1 MTLEL
6 RDNPSGQIALGG
18 QTKKLSVGEVGF
30 SKGGG
35 IPSLSCSDC
44 RYFVQGTCWQ
54 VDVQPAVDDLCDEFQ
69 PSLGGGHIPSNSGQT
84 LAQMSGVQRQD
95 LYITRVAAD
104 PRTGQ
109 RRWFAT
115 SSGTKKDAYGEYMTV
130 GLFKDFLERILRKET
145 APEVFAS
152 KAWTGGNPYL
162 GVAHYL
168 DQEGGAIVGDTEK
181 VYIDGDVFK
190 AKGTFRDTLL
200 AKKSYDAIRQDIEL
214 NRPADERVRISIAF
228 VDFAHDHQ
236 GVGQFIRKTLADRCD
251 LCERGV
257 GEKRYQKGLLVHLA
271 LTRRPAYAETAILL
285 EERSMTTKRD
295 DAASIVGDELADELE
310 NKSKTLTARSEGID
324 PSAVV
329 IKAEDKA
336 VLPTLGDTQPASPPE
351 APVEQTQRATGTSVK
366 DQEDRR
372 QEELAEV
379 ERHYLGGAMS
389 LDAAEKFLSERA
401 DKKPVLLDSWGILA
415 GVLSN
420 IATSRSA
427 DKPTAIRQALGD
439 FQSNLDVMTARALTG
454 LHDLIAAK
462 AQGGEEVENETKK
475 EEEKEEA
482 PAEMEDEKP
491 ESEEEEKKK
500 AENPFA
506 AKHLLNDALLAFR
519 AAYDKAMALPT
530 DSESKL
536 VMLQPAMDALGDV
549 VLRSVHGVSK
559 QAEPAPTTDGSAPSV
574 PAMTPDAVASIVD
587 ERVVQR
593 VAEQVA
599 PLKAMLEAALA
610 ARAAEPVAR
619 AAAPQPRALRPVQ
632 LAERSTAPSSRPS
645 SLRSAIRR
653 SVGIND

>member
-1 MTLEL
+1 MTLQL

-54 VDVQPAVDDLCDEFQ
+54 VDVEPAVDDLCDEFQ
-69 PSLGGGHIPSNSGQT
+69 PSLEEGRIPSNSGQT
-84 LAQMSGVQRQD
+84 LALMSGVERKD

-104 PRTGQ
+104 PKTGQ

-130 GLFKDFLERILRKET
+130 GLFQDFIERIRRKEN

-168 DQEGGAIVGDTEK
+168 DHEGSAIVGDTEK

-190 AKGTFRDTLL
+190 AKGTFRDTPL
-200 AKKSYDAIRQDIEL
+200 AQKAYDAIKQDIEL

-236 GVGQFIRKTLADRCD
+236 GVGQFVRKTLADRCD

-329 IKAEDKA
+329 IKADEKA
-336 VLPTLGDTQPASPPE
+336 AQPTMGEGKPEAPPE
-351 APVEQTQRATGTSVK
+351 APIEQTQRATGTV
-366 DQEDRR
+366 DQEKRR
-372 QEELAEV
+372 EEELAEV
-379 ERHYLGGAMS
+379 ERHYLGGAMT
-389 LDAAEKFLSERA
+389 LDAAEKFLAERA
-401 DKKPVLLDSWGILA
+401 DKKPVLLDSWGVLA

-462 AQGGEEVENETKK
+462 AQGGDDVEDEKKMEEEKPEEE
-475 EEEKEEA
+475 EEEKEGVEEKSLVAETA
-482 PAEMEDEKP
+482 PAPAPAPVHVLD
-491 ESEEEEKKK
+491 S
-500 AENPFA
+500 
-506 AKHLLNDALLAFR
+506 ALTAFR
-519 AAYDKAMALPT
+519 EAYDKAMALPT
-530 DSESKL
+530 DAESKL
-536 VMLQPAMDALGDV
+536 TMLQPAMDALGDV
-549 VLRSVHGVSK
+549 VLRSVHSATK
-559 QAEPAPTTDGSAPSV
+559 QPEPAPATDAAASSV
-574 PAMTPDAVASIVD
+574 PAMTPESVASIVD

-610 ARAAEPVAR
+610 ARAVEAPMR
-619 AAAPQPRALRPVQ
+619 PAAPQPRALRPVQ
-632 LAERSTAPSSRPS
+632 LAERSAAPASRPS
-645 SLRSAIRR
+645 SLRAAIRR
-653 SVGIND
+653 SVGINE